1 MTTHI
6 APSAQTLR
14 PSRDIYR
21 KAVLRD
27 LLLAVPLTTVVVGI
41 QVALQVQRSSVE
53 GGSSEPGPVIWLFVG
68 VVLASVIYSVV
79 YYRMLLRNSRIDLG
93 STALTVANWLGRTR
107 TIDHAAVGTVL
118 QVIIRLPSRPTP
130 MLFLLDRDG
139 KRMLTM
145 YGTLWPTEAM
155 LAVSG
160 AIRLPATTYPAAVT
174 YAELRTL
181 HPKAVSWARA
191 HPILLALIVAAAVF
205 AVTIV
210 GMIVLVLAFFGG

>member
-1 MTTHI
+1 MTTDI
-6 APSAQTLR
+6 APPAQTLR

-21 KAVLRD
+21 KAVLGD
-27 LLLAVPLTTVVVGI
+27 LLRAVPLTLLVVGI
-41 QVALQVQRSSVE
+41 QVALQLQRSSAD
-53 GGSSEPGPVIWLFVG
+53 GGTSQSGPVIWLFVG
-68 VVLASVIYSVV
+68 VVLAGVIYSVV

-93 STALTVANWLGRTR
+93 STALTVVNWLGRTR
-107 TIDHAAVGTVL
+107 TIDPAAVGRVL
-118 QVIIRLPSRPTP
+118 QVVIRLPSRPIP
-130 MLFLLDRDG
+130 MLFLLDREG

-181 HPKAVSWARA
+181 HPNAVSWARA
-191 HPILLALIVAAAVF
+191 HPILLALIVAAAAF

>member
-27 LLLAVPLTTVVVGI
+27 LLIAVPLTLLVVGSQVAI
-41 QVALQVQRSSVE
+41 QVREAADD
-53 GGSSEPGPVIWLFVG
+53 GGSVPGPVIWFFVG
-68 VVLASVIYSVV
+68 IVLAGVIFSVV

-93 STALTVANWLGRTR
+93 ATALTVQNWLGRTR
-107 TIDHAAVGTVL
+107 TIDHAAVATVL
-118 QVIIRLPSRPTP
+118 QMVVRLPARPIP
-130 MLFLLDRDG
+130 MLFLLDREG
-139 KRMLTM
+139 RRMLVM

-160 AIRLPATTYPAAVT
+160 ATGVPATTFPAAVT

-181 HPKAVSWARA
+181 YPKAVSWARA

-205 AVTIV
+205 AASFV
-210 GMIVLVLAFFGG
+210 GMIVLVLAFFAG